1 MRGPPEGVSP
11 ARLFRLL
18 LRRPRPWLAID
29 LSVAGHSGGFSVQAL
44 SVAEVGDVLD
54 AVDDGPAEVRRDIV
68 AAELAARCLRL
79 NGEPCF
85 ESADAM
91 GRLLDEDEAELVVAA
106 VGNALGTI
114 GPRFPPCDFER
125 WLHVV
130 KEGASHHE
138 NIMRA
143 HMLAGCVDSGWRS
156 ETARPERFFGVQTP
170 DELTDGQWLA
180 FRAAREAMVKNG

>member
-1 MRGPPEGVSP
+1 MIGPPEGVSP

-29 LSVAGHSGGFSVQAL
+29 LSVAGHSVGFSVQAL

-54 AVDDGPAEVRRDIV
+54 AVEDGRPEMRSDIV
-68 AAELAARCLRL
+68 STELAARCLRL

-85 ESADAM
+85 ENAAAM
-91 GRLLDEDEAELVVAA
+91 RSVLESDEAERVIEA
-106 VGNALGTI
+106 VGMALATI
-114 GPRFPPCDFER
+114 GPRFPPCSFDR
-125 WLHVV
+125 WLHHV

-143 HMLAGCVDSGWRS
+143 HMLAGCVDSGWRTEAS
-156 ETARPERFFGVQTP
+156 RPERFFDVRTP

-180 FRAAREAMVKNG
+180 FRAAREATTKKT